1 MIAYLKKY
9 LCYVLNITQL
19 LFWMCF
25 YFVFSM
31 QFLLSWRWTV
41 YAFVKI
47 KKVLSCPALSCHVIS
62 CPVMFCSVLFGSVY
76 HFIMTEV
83 VLTGLWSSKKKTG
96 LHVWRLTWNIV
107 IDIAVRILT
116 LYSCN
121 VYKQKIY
128 RIRGNNRYLEM
139 YEFGRSCKIWI
150 RLQQVL
156 VLEHL
161 VI

>member
-1 MIAYLKKY
+1 
-9 LCYVLNITQL
+9 
-19 LFWMCF
+19 
-25 YFVFSM
+25 M

-62 CPVMFCSVLFGSVY
+62 CPVLFCSVLFGSVY

-128 RIRGNNRYLEM
+128 DRIVTLSFLLLNKMRTSYAVHVFFVLRWATHILTLSWHTYRFNLVYLCH
-139 YEFGRSCKIWI
+139 EFEIKS
-150 RLQQVL
+150 QVR
-156 VLEHL
+156 VRH
-161 VI
+161 I